1 MVEAKDQSPGNMT
14 DGDPALLEQERNPR
28 EGGKKQECGV
38 REVRTSDWGKCQLQQ
53 RAQESVRMA
62 TGPRRKPRHGS
73 HATASKLKKTW
84 TNEPLRRSSG
94 EGKAGHSGRRG
105 KPGTGGD

>member
-1 MVEAKDQSPGNMT
+1 MVEAKAQSPGIMT

-38 REVRTSDWGKCQLQQ
+38 REVRTNDWRK

-94 EGKAGHSGRRG
+94 GGKAGRSGRRG